1 MEERTYHFKK
11 TLEKKERFVGG
22 HRLCAGCGAGIA
34 VRGVLRALKE
44 EDRAV
49 IGNAT
54 GCLEVSS
61 FLYPYTAYED
71 SYIHTAFEC
80 AGSTMSGVEA
90 AYNALKRKG
99 TVQGEVKFITFGG
112 DGGTYDIG
120 FQSLSGALERG
131 HDFTY
136 FCYDNEAYMNTGT
149 QRSSATPRFASATTT
164 PAGVESV
171 GKKQNQKDLTQIVV
185 AHGSPYVAQTTFLGN
200 FKDFHEKAR
209 KAIYTEG
216 PTFVNV
222 LCPCPRGWQYS
233 AELLPEI
240 CRLAVDTC
248 IWPLYEVENGEYH
261 LTYMPKKKLPVEEF
275 MKLQGR
281 FRHCFKPGNEWTI
294 EAAQNYV
301 DEKWE
306 ALLAKCK

>member
-99 TVQGEVKFITFGG
+99 
-112 DGGTYDIG
+112 
-120 FQSLSGALERG
+120 
-131 HDFTY
+131 
-136 FCYDNEAYMNTGT
+136 N
-149 QRSSATPRFASATTT
+149 
-164 PAGVESV
+164 
-171 GKKQNQKDLTQIVV
+171 
-185 AHGSPYVAQTTFLGN
+185 
-200 FKDFHEKAR
+200 
-209 KAIYTEG
+209 G
-216 PTFVNV
+216 P
-222 LCPCPRGWQYS
+222 G
-233 AELLPEI
+233 
-240 CRLAVDTC
+240 
-248 IWPLYEVENGEYH
+248 
-261 LTYMPKKKLPVEEF
+261 
-275 MKLQGR
+275 
-281 FRHCFKPGNEWTI
+281 
-294 EAAQNYV
+294 
-301 DEKWE
+301 
-306 ALLAKCK
+306 